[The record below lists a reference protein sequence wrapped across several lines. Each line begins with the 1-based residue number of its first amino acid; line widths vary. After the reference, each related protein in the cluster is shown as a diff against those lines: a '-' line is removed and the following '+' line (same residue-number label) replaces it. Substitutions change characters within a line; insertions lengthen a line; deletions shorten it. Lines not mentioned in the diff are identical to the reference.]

1 MALDFTSA
9 IRRVVVQSLRH
20 ELDVQ
25 GSLHELRQRVS
36 LALLK
41 RRDERQTALLQQVG
55 QNLVRETGSCGADF
69 AVHEDKREEHV
80 VDVGLRVGGTAGSGR
95 PGFGGDAGRDGGL
108 QGVDNGFD
116 VGLEEAGVDLGENVA
131 NGLAFVG
138 EFYGE

>member
-1 MALDFTSA
+1 
-9 IRRVVVQSLRH
+9 
-20 ELDVQ
+20 
-25 GSLHELRQRVS
+25 
-36 LALLK
+36 
-41 RRDERQTALLQQVG
+41 
-55 QNLVRETGSCGADF
+55 LVREAGGCSADF